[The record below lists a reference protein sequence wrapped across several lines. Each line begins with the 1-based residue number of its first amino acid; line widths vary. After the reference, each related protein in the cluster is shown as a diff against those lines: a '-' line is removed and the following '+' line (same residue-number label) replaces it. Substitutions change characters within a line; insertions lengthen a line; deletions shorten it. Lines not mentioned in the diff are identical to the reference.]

1 LKDDDDDDDDDDG
14 GRLMSYLS
22 FLCKLQSLSSAK
34 WNVTIVMNDD
44 LERFCWVVIVPR
56 HRDLF
61 RSRYPQKW
69 CRISYRWANLLIR
82 FI

>member
-1 LKDDDDDDDDDDG
+1 
-14 GRLMSYLS
+14 
-22 FLCKLQSLSSAK
+22 
-34 WNVTIVMNDD
+34 MNDD